1 MDNLPKDPAML
12 FSFLNMKLRDNYTS
26 LDELCD
32 DLEID
37 RGELERKMSEYGW
50 EYNPSANKFW

>member
-26 LDELCD
+26 LEELCD
-32 DLEID
+32 DLDID

-50 EYNPSANKFW
+50 EYK

>member
-32 DLEID
+32 DLDID

-50 EYNPSANKFW
+50 EYNPSTNKFW